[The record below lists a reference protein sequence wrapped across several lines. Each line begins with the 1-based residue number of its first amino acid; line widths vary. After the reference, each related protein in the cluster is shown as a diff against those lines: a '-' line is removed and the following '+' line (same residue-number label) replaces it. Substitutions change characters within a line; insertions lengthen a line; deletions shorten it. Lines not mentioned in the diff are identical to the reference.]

1 MHISKYN
8 ELWSHTQSRV
18 NGFLKK
24 AQDAAKKKGTDPEEE
39 FTKLMVTRLRRIK
52 HEEKIHYT
60 IAVLQEMGYQEIID
74 IYDGK
79 LVMNALTKDLDFLDD
94 L

>member
-1 MHISKYN
+1 MYVSKYSD
-8 ELWSHTQSRV
+8 LWKHTQSRI

-24 AQDAAKKKGTDPEEE
+24 AEVASIKNGTDKEEE

-60 IAVLQEMGYQEIID
+60 IEVLKEMGYQDIID

-94 L
+94 I